1 MQRSVSEQGFLV
13 KHVCMSAPFF
23 FSIIAQQRP
32 HMAGSELECGGG
44 RMWLLEKR
52 DDGLRVKVEQG
63 THHSIPPPVPH
74 N

>member
-32 HMAGSELECGGG
+32 HMAGSELEGGG
-44 RMWLLEKR
+44 
-52 DDGLRVKVEQG
+52 GLYAREANATSG
-63 THHSIPPPVPH
+63 
-74 N
+74 

>member
-44 RMWLLEKR
+44 LYAREANATS
-52 DDGLRVKVEQG
+52 G
-63 THHSIPPPVPH
+63 
-74 N
+74 

>member
-1 MQRSVSEQGFLV
+1 MAWAAAGQEWRMQRSVSEQGFLV

-44 RMWLLEKR
+44 LYAREANATS
-52 DDGLRVKVEQG
+52 G
-63 THHSIPPPVPH
+63 
-74 N
+74 